1 MTPILLQ
8 DRLQRGLDVA
18 ARRIGSIHEVMRPQG
33 VGPPLARANR
43 VLRLHASF
51 NAEDQSYR
59 KPQAY
64 GRAVWWGVFDS
75 AGTRSG
81 DYLVGAEATYFVAA
95 QQVLLPTQCVRIN
108 RVVTAWRPLGAGGAG
123 ASGYGGVREL
133 AGERLIER
141 WPASILV
148 RGGGGA
154 GMLPGQAGAG
164 SWIVL
169 LPHLP
174 VALRPADLLRDE
186 MDQGYLVEAAEES
199 DLGWRLIARSA
210 AI

>member
-1 MTPILLQ
+1 MTPVLLQ
-8 DRLQRGLDVA
+8 DRIQRGLGVA

-33 VGPPLARANR
+33 SGPPLARANR

-64 GRAVWWGVFDS
+64 GRALWWGVFDS

-81 DYLVGAEATYFVAA
+81 DYLVSPDATYFVAA
-95 QQVLLPTQCVRIN
+95 QQVLLPIQCVRTN
-108 RVVTAWRPLGAGGAG
+108 RVLTVWRPLGAGGAG
-123 ASGYGGVREL
+123 ASGYGGVREI

-141 WPASILV
+141 WPASVLA
-148 RGGGGA
+148 REGGGSGT
-154 GMLPGQAGAG
+154 LPGQAGAG

-169 LPHLP
+169 LPRLP

-199 DLGWRLIARSA
+199 DLGWRLLVRSA

>member
-8 DRLQRGLDVA
+8 DRIQRGLGVA

-51 NAEDQSYR
+51 NAEDPTYR
-59 KPQAY
+59 KPQRY
-64 GRAVWWGVFDS
+64 GRALWWGVFDS
-75 AGTRSG
+75 AQTRSG
-81 DYLVGAEATYFVAA
+81 DYLVGPDATYFVAA
-95 QQVLLPTQCVRIN
+95 QQPLLPIQCVRTN
-108 RVVTAWRPLGAGGAG
+108 RVVTVWRPLGAGGAG

-141 WPASILV
+141 WPASILAG
-148 RGGGGA
+148 GGGGA
-154 GMLPGQAGAG
+154 GTLPGQAGAG
-164 SWIVL
+164 SWVVL
-169 LPHLP
+169 LPRLP

-186 MDQGYLVEAAEES
+186 TDQGYLVEAAEES
-199 DLGWRLIARSA
+199 DLGWRVMARSA
-210 AI
+210 SI